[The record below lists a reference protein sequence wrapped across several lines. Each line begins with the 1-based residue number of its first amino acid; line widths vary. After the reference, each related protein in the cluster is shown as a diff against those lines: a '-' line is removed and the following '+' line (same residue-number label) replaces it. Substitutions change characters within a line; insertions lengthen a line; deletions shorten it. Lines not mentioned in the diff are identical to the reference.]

1 MSEDQAGRPLTLGER
16 RVRISFN
23 PNQAA
28 HVGELKTMAAAFID
42 YCTQLRAI
50 ARDPS
55 RVLGADDVGELNRLV
70 ALAQST
76 AEDAAMWAV
85 KAATLGLP

>member
-1 MSEDQAGRPLTLGER
+1 MSEAQPGRPLTLGER

-23 PNQAA
+23 PNQAP
-28 HVGELKTMAAAFID
+28 HVNELKTMAAAFVD
-42 YCTQLRAI
+42 YCHELRAI

-55 RVLGADDVGELNRLV
+55 RVLGHEDVGELNRLV
-70 ALAQST
+70 ALAQT
-76 AEDAAMWAV
+76 HAEDAAMWAV